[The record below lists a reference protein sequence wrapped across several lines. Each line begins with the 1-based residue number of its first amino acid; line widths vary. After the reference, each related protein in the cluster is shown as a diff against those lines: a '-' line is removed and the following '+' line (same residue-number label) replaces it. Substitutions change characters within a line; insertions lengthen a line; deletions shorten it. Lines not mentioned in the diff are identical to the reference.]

1 MKTNLTELVF
11 IQEFDKTSDKNR
23 GLYHMGEKK
32 SFYEKVKEHK
42 TEIIIAGVTII
53 SIAGAVLIAKSWDLL
68 KNQNVAILLKDGV
81 KGNDAIIPF
90 VPEAVQNVVINIPSN
105 GRVID
110 VSRHIRNLPMGWMAS
125 SEKLDSAIKNGTV
138 LGANQTWVDT
148 YSKLCA

>member
-1 MKTNLTELVF
+1 MV
-11 IQEFDKTSDKNR
+11 
-23 GLYHMGEKK
+23 EKK

-68 KNQNVAILLKDGV
+68 KKQNVDVLLKDSV
-81 KGNDAIIPF
+81 KTNDAIIPF
-90 VPEAVQNVVINIPSN
+90 VPEAVQNVVVNIPPD
-105 GRVID
+105 GKVID
-110 VSRHIRNLPMGWMAS
+110 VSKHIRNLPKGWMAS
-125 SEKLDSAIKNGTV
+125 SEKLDSAIENGVV